1 MSTQETT
8 AAGNVNTK
16 SKNKLVAGLTSIP
29 IYVWNWVMLVPT
41 LVCISSITYKLVSTK
56 DVLLPYQAYVH
67 YMPIS
72 LVLIMIYFWA
82 INVGI
87 MEYCGVKFPQI
98 MGLSERYLR
107 FSAIWMCTSLLAILM
122 LSSLLVFFFV
132 YEPVSPRRYIA
143 YGVLGL
149 LYLVYAILI
158 CSWGD
163 FFYRSSRLYLIM
175 RLQSSFTAK
184 TVLFADALV
193 GDILTSLTKVLSG
206 LGCSI
211 IEITKH
217 TVVTSAW
224 VDHNCGYN
232 PIAVNVL
239 QMLPH
244 LWRMHQCIKKSIQDT
259 DFREQFFNALKYLST
274 IIMIVFNLVY
284 AIHPSKGWEVTW
296 ICFSAL
302 NSAYLF
308 YWDII
313 HDWNMIGRTRNPEL
327 WPNKK
332 FQLIKWVLYIWFI
345 LFDLGARVAWLYR
358 LSSKANDARFAL
370 LAAVIELLRR
380 SQWIYF
386 RVEKEDRENASG
398 RS

>member
-1 MSTQETT
+1 
-8 AAGNVNTK
+8 
-16 SKNKLVAGLTSIP
+16 
-29 IYVWNWVMLVPT
+29 
-41 LVCISSITYKLVSTK
+41 
-56 DVLLPYQAYVH
+56 
-67 YMPIS
+67 
-72 LVLIMIYFWA
+72 MIYFWA

-122 LSSLLVFFFV
+122 LSSLLVFVFV

-158 CSWGD
+158 CSWRD

-184 TVLFADALV
+184 KVLFADALV

-206 LGCSI
+206 LGCSV

-274 IIMIVFNLVY
+274 IIMIVFNSVY

-313 HDWNMIGRTRNPEL
+313 HDWNMIGRTINPEL

-332 FQLIKWVLYIWFI
+332 FQLIKWVFYIWFI

-358 LSSKANDARFAL
+358 LSTKANDARFGL
-370 LAAVIELLRR
+370 LAAVIELL
-380 SQWIYF
+380 S
-386 RVEKEDRENASG
+386 AHSG
-398 RS
+398 SISE

>member
-1 MSTQETT
+1 
-8 AAGNVNTK
+8 
-16 SKNKLVAGLTSIP
+16 
-29 IYVWNWVMLVPT
+29 MLVPI

-122 LSSLLVFFFV
+122 LSSLLVFVFV

-163 FFYRSSRLYLIM
+163 FFYWSSRLYLIM

-184 TVLFADALV
+184 KVLFADALV
-193 GDILTSLTKVLSG
+193 GDILTSLRFLAVL
-206 LGCSI
+206 
-211 IEITKH
+211 
-217 TVVTSAW
+217 
-224 VDHNCGYN
+224 D
-232 PIAVNVL
+232 VL
-239 QMLPH
+239 L
-244 LWRMHQCIKKSIQDT
+244 
-259 DFREQFFNALKYLST
+259 
-274 IIMIVFNLVY
+274 
-284 AIHPSKGWEVTW
+284 
-296 ICFSAL
+296 
-302 NSAYLF
+302 
-308 YWDII
+308 
-313 HDWNMIGRTRNPEL
+313 
-327 WPNKK
+327 
-332 FQLIKWVLYIWFI
+332 
-345 LFDLGARVAWLYR
+345 
-358 LSSKANDARFAL
+358 
-370 LAAVIELLRR
+370 
-380 SQWIYF
+380 
-386 RVEKEDRENASG
+386 
-398 RS
+398 